1 LVALLNTDKR
11 PLTIVTE
18 IVTSSPQRI
27 RIIARDKNKPDTV
40 YGDRFHTVNGKA
52 KLEVKMPKS
61 PVETELFVYN
71 VASANQPNGI
81 RIGNDDPTFK
91 CNVYPEALKAC
102 PMFMTQDT
110 ISFIKFCQ
118 QFCENASVLSADTI
132 IDGKV
137 IPSIYESDNG
147 KFRIHYFDKIR
158 DKRTGNFVG
167 TPARIGHDSG
177 IIEVSKSD
185 FLTYSIPMRM
195 VILLHEFAHKFLNNR
210 SGRAIQDE
218 VASDINALMVYFS
231 LGYSEIEAHY
241 AFLKVFK
248 NADTPENRKR
258 YKIINDFI
266 DRYSRGEINN
276 CFVKTSSVTF

>member
-1 LVALLNTDKR
+1 MVALLNTDKR
-11 PLTIVTE
+11 PLTIVADV
-18 IVTSSPQRI
+18 VTSSPQRI
-27 RIIARDKNKPDTV
+27 RIIARDRNKPSTV
-40 YGDRFHTVNGKA
+40 YGDRYQNINGKS
-52 KLEVKMPKS
+52 KLEIKMPKS
-61 PVETELFVYN
+61 PTETELIIYN
-71 VASANQPNGI
+71 VASGNQPNGI

-91 CNVYPEALKAC
+91 CNIYPETLKAC

-110 ISFIKFCQ
+110 ITFIKFAQ
-118 QFCENASVLSADTI
+118 QFCENASVLSGDTI

-158 DKRTGNFVG
+158 DRRTGNFVG

-195 VILLHEFAHKFLNNR
+195 VILLHEYSHKFLNNR

-276 CFVKTSSVTF
+276 CFVKTSSVTI

>member
-1 LVALLNTDKR
+1 MVALLQTDRR
-11 PLTIVTE
+11 PVTIVAN
-18 IVTSSPQRI
+18 IVTNGNQRI
-27 RIIARDKNKPDTV
+27 RIIARDKNKASTV
-40 YGDRFHTVNGKA
+40 YGDRFQNINGKA
-52 KLEVKMPKS
+52 RLEIKMPKS
-61 PVETELFVYN
+61 PTDTELCIYN
-71 VASANQPNGI
+71 VNNPNDI

-91 CNVYPEALKAC
+91 VTLEFEALKAC

-110 ISFIKFCQ
+110 IAFVKFCQ
-118 QFCENASVLSADTI
+118 EFCENASILSGDTI

-158 DKRTGNFVG
+158 DKKTGNFVG

-195 VILLHEFAHKFLNNR
+195 VILLHEYSHVFMNGNVGREKNNEI
-210 SGRAIQDE
+210 SA
-218 VASDINALMVYFS
+218 DINGLMIYFS

-248 NADTPENRKR
+248 NANTPENAKR

-266 DRYSRGEINN
+266 DRYARGEINN
-276 CFVKTSSVTF
+276 CFVKTSSVTI

>member
-1 LVALLNTDKR
+1 LIALLNTDRR
-11 PLTIVTE
+11 PLTICAEV
-18 IVTSSPQRI
+18 ITSSPQRI
-27 RIIARDKNKPDTV
+27 RIIARDRNKPDTV
-40 YGDRFHTVNGKA
+40 YGDRYQNINGKS
-52 KLEVKMPKS
+52 KLEIKMPKS
-61 PVETELFVYN
+61 PTETELIIYN
-71 VASANQPNGI
+71 VASGNQPNGI

-91 CNVYPEALKAC
+91 CNIYPEALKSC

-110 ISFIKFCQ
+110 ISFVKFCQ
-118 QFCENASVLSADTI
+118 EFCENASILSGDTI

-158 DKRTGNFVG
+158 DRKTGQFVS

-185 FLTYSIPMRM
+185 FLNYSVPMRM
-195 VILLHEFAHKFLNNR
+195 VILLHEYSHVYLSKASNR
-210 SGRAIQDE
+210 AKNDE
-218 VASDINALMVYFS
+218 VSADINALMLYFS
-231 LGYSEIEAHY
+231 MGYSEIEAHY

-266 DRYSRGEINN
+266 DRYTRGEINN
-276 CFVKTSSVTF
+276 CFIKTNSVTI

>member
-1 LVALLNTDKR
+1 MVALLQTDRR
-11 PLTIVTE
+11 PLTIVANV
-18 IVTSSPQRI
+18 VTNGNQRI
-27 RIIARDKNKPDTV
+27 RIIARDKNKPSTV
-40 YGDRFHTVNGKA
+40 YGDRFQNINGKA
-52 KLEVKMPKS
+52 RLEIKMPKS
-61 PVETELFVYN
+61 PTETELVVYN

-91 CNVYPEALKAC
+91 VALDFEALKAC

-110 ISFIKFCQ
+110 IAFVKFCQ
-118 QFCENASVLSADTI
+118 EFCENASVLSGDTI

-147 KFRIHYFDKIR
+147 KFRIHYFNKIR

-195 VILLHEFAHKFLNNR
+195 VILLHEYSHVFMNGKVGREKNNEI
-210 SGRAIQDE
+210 SA
-218 VASDINALMVYFS
+218 DINGLMIYFS

-248 NADTPENRKR
+248 NANTPENAKR

-266 DRYSRGEINN
+266 DRYTRGEINN
-276 CFVKTSSVTF
+276 CFVKTSSVTI

>member
-1 LVALLNTDKR
+1 MVALLQTDRR

-18 IVTSSPQRI
+18 VVTNGTQRI
-27 RIIARDKNKPDTV
+27 RIIARDRNKPSTV
-40 YGDRFHTVNGKA
+40 YGDRYQNINGKA
-52 KLEVKMPKS
+52 KLEIKMPKS
-61 PVETELFVYN
+61 PTETELVIYN
-71 VASANQPNGI
+71 VASGNQPNGI

-110 ISFIKFCQ
+110 IAFVKFCQ
-118 QFCENASVLSADTI
+118 QFCENASVLSGDTI
-132 IDGKV
+132 IDGRV
-137 IPSIYESDNG
+137 IPSIYQSDNG
-147 KFRIHYFDKIR
+147 KFNIHYFNKIR
-158 DKRTGNFVG
+158 DKKTGQFVS

-195 VILLHEFAHKFLNNR
+195 VILLHEFSHVYLSGAV
-210 SGRAIQDE
+210 GRAKE
-218 VASDINALMVYFS
+218 NESAADINGLMLYFS

-276 CFVKTSSVTF
+276 CFVKTNSVTF

>member
-1 LVALLNTDKR
+1 MVALLHTDKR

-40 YGDRFHTVNGKA
+40 YGDRFQTVNGKA
-52 KLEVKMPKS
+52 KLETKMPKS
-61 PVETELFVYN
+61 PTETEFIVYN
-71 VASANQPNGI
+71 VASAKQPNGI

-91 CNVYPEALKAC
+91 CNIYPESLKAC

-110 ISFIKFCQ
+110 IAFIKFCQ
-118 QFCENASVLSADTI
+118 QFCENASVLSANTV
-132 IDGKV
+132 IDGRI

-147 KFRIHYFDKIR
+147 KFRINYYDKILDR
-158 DKRTGNFVG
+158 KTGNPVS

-177 IIEVSKSD
+177 NIDVSKSD

-195 VILLHEFAHKFLNNR
+195 VILLHEYSHKQNPRINR
-210 SGRAIQDE
+210 QISDE
-218 VASDINALMVYFS
+218 SAADISALMIYFS
-231 LGYSEIEAHY
+231 LGYSEIEAQY

-248 NADTPENRKR
+248 NANTLENQRR

-266 DRYSRGEINN
+266 ERYTRGEINN
-276 CFVKTSSVTF
+276 CFVKTSSVTI

>member
-1 LVALLNTDKR
+1 MIALLQTDRR
-11 PLTIVTE
+11 PVTIVAN
-18 IVTSSPQRI
+18 IVTNGNQRI
-27 RIIARDKNKPDTV
+27 RVIARDKNKPNTV
-40 YGDRFHTVNGKA
+40 YGDRFQNINGKSR
-52 KLEVKMPKS
+52 LEIKMPKS
-61 PVETELFVYN
+61 PTDTEFVVYN
-71 VASANQPNGI
+71 TESAKQPRGI

-91 CNVYPEALKAC
+91 VTLEFEELKSC

-110 ISFIKFCQ
+110 IAFIKFCQ

-158 DKRTGNFVG
+158 DRKTGNFVG

-195 VILLHEFAHKFLNNR
+195 VILLHEYSHKQNPKINR
-210 SGRAIQDE
+210 QISDE
-218 VASDINALMVYFS
+218 TAADISALMLYFS

-241 AFLKVFK
+241 AFLKVFR

-266 DRYSRGEINN
+266 DRYTRGEINN
-276 CFVKTSSVTF
+276 CFIKTNSVTI

>member
-1 LVALLNTDKR
+1 MVALLNTDKR
-11 PLTIVTE
+11 PLTIVADV
-18 IVTSSPQRI
+18 VTSSPQRI
-27 RIIARDKNKPDTV
+27 RIIARDRNKPSTV
-40 YGDRFHTVNGKA
+40 YGDRYQNINGKS
-52 KLEVKMPKS
+52 KLEIKMPKS
-61 PVETELFVYN
+61 PTETELIIYN
-71 VASANQPNGI
+71 VASGNQPNGI

-91 CNVYPEALKAC
+91 CNIYPETLKAC

-110 ISFIKFCQ
+110 ITFIKFAQ
-118 QFCENASVLSADTI
+118 QFCENASVLSGDTI

-158 DKRTGNFVG
+158 DRRTGNFVG

-195 VILLHEFAHKFLNNR
+195 VILLHEFSHVYMSGSVGR
-210 SGRAIQDE
+210 SKSNE
-218 VASDINALMVYFS
+218 VSADINALMLYFS

-276 CFVKTSSVTF
+276 CFVKTSSVTI

>member
-1 LVALLNTDKR
+1 MVALLNTDRR
-11 PLTIVTE
+11 PLTIVAE
-18 IVTSSPQRI
+18 VVTSSPQRI
-27 RIIARDKNKPDTV
+27 RIIARDKNKHTAV
-40 YGDRFHTVNGKA
+40 YGDRFQTINGKA
-52 KLEVKMPKS
+52 KLEIKMPKS
-61 PVETELFVYN
+61 PTETEVYIYN
-71 VASANQPNGI
+71 VATGNQPDGI

-91 CNVYPEALKAC
+91 CTIAPEALKSC

-110 ISFIKFCQ
+110 IAFIKFCQ
-118 QFCENASVLSADTI
+118 EFCENAGILSGDTM

-158 DKRTGNFVG
+158 DKRTGNFVS

-195 VILLHEFAHKFLNNR
+195 VILLHEYSHKHLNQLAKR
-210 SGRAIQDE
+210 RIEDE
-218 VASDINALMVYFS
+218 SASDINALMLYFS
-231 LGYSEIEAHY
+231 MGYSEIEAHY

-248 NADTPENRKR
+248 TANTPQNEKR

-266 DRYSRGEINN
+266 DRYVRGEINN
-276 CFVKTSSVTF
+276 CFVKTSSVTI

>member
-1 LVALLNTDKR
+1 MVALLHTDKR

-40 YGDRFHTVNGKA
+40 YGDRFQNINGKA
-52 KLEVKMPKS
+52 KLETKMPKS
-61 PVETELFVYN
+61 PTETELIIYN
-71 VASANQPNGI
+71 VASGNQPNGI

-91 CNVYPEALKAC
+91 CSVYPEALKAC

-110 ISFIKFCQ
+110 IAFIKFCQ
-118 QFCENASVLSADTI
+118 QFCENASVLSANTI
-132 IDGKV
+132 IDGKI
-137 IPSIYESDNG
+137 IPSIYESDNS
-147 KFRIHYFDKIR
+147 KFRINYYDKILDR
-158 DKRTGNFVG
+158 KTGQPVG

-177 IIEVSKSD
+177 NIDVSKSD

-195 VILLHEFAHKFLNNR
+195 VILLHEYAHRYLNQLA
-210 SGRAIQDE
+210 GRKIEDE
-218 VASDINALMVYFS
+218 VSSDINALMLYFS
-231 LGYSEIEAHY
+231 MGYSEIEAQY

-266 DRYSRGEINN
+266 NRYTRGEINN
-276 CFVKTSSVTF
+276 CFVKTSSVTI